1 MECDPGEL
9 RRDNSALRTARDRLE
24 SEHLCFFNETNVQ
37 LMEQSS
43 DSATMK
49 QLTNEKAKCQ
59 EDIEKWLVNDLFL
72 LWCEK
77 KRLHPS
83 LQVRE
88 EGISR
93 LPSRS

>member
-1 MECDPGEL
+1 M
-9 RRDNSALRTARDRLE
+9 
-24 SEHLCFFNETNVQ
+24 
-37 LMEQSS
+37 

-59 EDIEKWLVNDLFL
+59 EDIEKRLVNDLFL